1 MVWGRSDPVI
11 ARALKCPRAIL
22 NDPPVT
28 ETQAGHFLQEE
39 VPDEIAAA
47 VRDVA
52 ARSAKM
58 SA

>member
-11 ARALKCPRAIL
+11 ARALKRPRAIL
-22 NDPPVT
+22 NDPPLT
-28 ETQAGHFLQEE
+28 ETQAAHFLQEE
-39 VPDEIAAA
+39 VPDEITAA
-47 VRDVA
+47 VRDVT